1 MSRPRLTLVRVNERK
16 GIHPFMEETNV
27 TGVYPPLGVAYLA
40 ASARAAGYPAAIV
53 DAHALN
59 LSAGEMVQTVSRIGA
74 EVVGITTTTFNWPV
88 AAQLARA
95 LKKATPKVQVWV
107 GGPQLSL
114 YPDECMAETA
124 VDVAV
129 VGEGDRVVVELLQR
143 LEAGEE
149 LAGVPGTLVRV
160 GDQVIPT
167 PVGAPIA
174 DLDSLPMPALGL
186 LPLSSYRA
194 ITLPSPWVS
203 MLTSRGC
210 PFHCRYCSQAYVGG
224 KYRPH
229 GPERVV
235 EELERAVTT
244 FHAREVV
251 FFDETF
257 TQPRKR
263 AVAIAEGILA
273 RNLKVR
279 FNIRTRID
287 RLDPTVL
294 EALAAAGCTGI
305 HVGVEAG
312 SMRVQKLMNKNLNLE
327 RLAGSL
333 AQAQRLGLETRG
345 YFMLG
350 FPGETLAEME
360 QTIRFAAELPLDWAS
375 FTITTPAPGSDIY
388 MDALD
393 SGLIATDY
401 WREYTLG
408 RQGEP
413 PGYFVS
419 DEVDEK
425 KLEQLL
431 RKAYRVFY
439 ARPNLLARKARNRRL
454 MAEVP
459 ASLRTLWDLN
469 RPR

>member
-1 MSRPRLTLVRVNERK
+1 MHRTRLTLVRVNERK

-40 ASARAAGYPAAIV
+40 AAAREAGFPAAIV
-53 DAHALN
+53 DAHARN
-59 LSAGEMVQTVSRIGA
+59 LSAGEMVQTLLRIGGD
-74 EVVGITTTTFNWPV
+74 VVGITTTTFNWPV
-88 AAQLARA
+88 AAQLARD
-95 LKKATPKVQVWV
+95 LKRAKPSLRVWV

-114 YPDECMAETA
+114 YPDECMTETA

-129 VGEGDRVVVELLQR
+129 VGEGDRILVELLR
-143 LEAGEE
+143 RVDAGEE

-160 GDQVIPT
+160 GDEVVTGP
-167 PVGAPIA
+167 PAEPIA
-174 DLDSLPMPALGL
+174 DLDALPMPALGL
-186 LPLSSYRA
+186 LPMGAYRA
-194 ITLPSPWVS
+194 LTLPTPWVS
-203 MLTSRGC
+203 MVTSRGC
-210 PFHCRYCSQAYVGG
+210 PFHCRYCSQTYVGG
-224 KYRPH
+224 RYRPH

-235 EELERAVTT
+235 DEVERAVTR
-244 FHAREVV
+244 FRAREVV

-273 RNLKVR
+273 RNIRVR

-294 EALAAAGCTGI
+294 EALAAAGCTGV

-312 SMRVQKLMNKNLNLE
+312 SPRVQKLMNKNLDLD
-327 RLAGSL
+327 RLANSL
-333 AQAQRLGLETRG
+333 ALAQRLGLETRG

-375 FTITTPAPGSDIY
+375 FTVTTPAPGSDIY
-388 MDALD
+388 RDALD
-393 SGLIATDY
+393 SGLITTDY

-408 RQGEP
+408 RRGDS

-419 DEVDEK
+419 DEADEK

-431 RKAYRVFY
+431 RKAYRRFY
-439 ARPNLLARKARNRRL
+439 LRPGLLARKVRNRRL

-459 ASLRTLWDLN
+459 ASLRTAWEIN
-469 RPR
+469 RG